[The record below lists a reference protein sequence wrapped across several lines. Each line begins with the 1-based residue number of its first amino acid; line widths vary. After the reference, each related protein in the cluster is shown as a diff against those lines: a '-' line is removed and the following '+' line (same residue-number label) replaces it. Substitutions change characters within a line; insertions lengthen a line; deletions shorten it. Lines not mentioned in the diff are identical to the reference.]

1 MPPQPRTKFIC
12 TLGPATEAED
22 TIGALIDIGADVFR
36 LNMSHAKHE
45 WAREMTRRVRKQ
57 AKDRNAHIAVL
68 FDLTGPSI
76 RTGDLE
82 KPFDLKE
89 CDLVEFRKA
98 KTPASIELSTTVNYD
113 GLMEDV
119 SEGNTLVVDNG
130 AMLMLIKSVRPD
142 AITCEVK
149 TPGKLGSRRHI
160 NLPGVRLNLPALTEK
175 DHTDLA
181 LAVECD
187 ADFVAGSFVRDAAH
201 VRELRSAM
209 EKLEGNA
216 QIVAKIEDQEA
227 IRNID
232 SIIQA
237 TDVIMIARGDLGVE
251 VEFEELPILQR
262 RIVKRCH
269 ELGRRVIVATQLLES
284 MISNP
289 TPTRAEVTD
298 VSNATFEE
306 ADALMLSGETSVGAY
321 PLRCMEAF
329 VRIASRIERSGGL
342 GYAEHAILRDERQK
356 TCRAAV
362 ILADSLPGA
371 RLIVLT
377 RRGIVANHTAL
388 LRPRTPLYAF
398 SPKERVCRQL
408 ALSRGVTSFQLPFS
422 PTIDETIQRAAE
434 ILRQNNLAQPGT
446 PIVIVSDMLSDHF
459 TANSILLYHA

>member
-1 MPPQPRTKFIC
+1 MRPQPRTKFIC
-12 TLGPATEAED
+12 TLGPATEAEE
-22 TIGALIDIGADVFR
+22 TIGSLIDIGADVFR

-57 AKDRNAHIAVL
+57 AKDRHAHIAVL

-82 KPFDLKE
+82 KPFDLQE
-89 CDLVEFRKA
+89 GDLVEFRKA
-98 KTPASIELSTTVNYD
+98 TTPASIELSTTVNYD

-175 DHTDLA
+175 DHADLA

-209 EKLEGNA
+209 EKLEGVA

-284 MISNP
+284 MITNP

-408 ALSRGVTSFQLPFS
+408 ALSRGVTAFQLPFS
-422 PTIDETIQRAAE
+422 PTIDETIQHAAE